1 LTILSDK
8 EIVEHIRNGEMNIA
22 PFELSCLNPAGYDLR
37 SANELTIKP
46 KQYELVAT
54 LETIELGLKLIAFL
68 HIRSSLAR
76 EGVVGSFAAVDPGF
90 RGQLTLNLHNDG
102 QDTVT
107 IRKGEPIVQIVFHK
121 LGNTATKG
129 YSGAYQNSKGI
140 VKSKRSRLQV
150 TATQS
155 FSGGSLRL
163 DAQFSPS
170 PQPLYSYPRPLER
183 CTSKLRLLPPGPDQV
198 HLVNVFDSLPTKAAP
213 RPPAPRDGYSRPEG

>member
-1 LTILSDK
+1 MTILSNK
-8 EIVEHIRNGEMNIA
+8 EILKHIRNGEVNIV
-22 PFELSCLNPAGYDLR
+22 PFELCCLNPAGYDLR

-46 KQYELVAT
+46 KQYKLAAT
-54 LETIELGLKLIAFL
+54 LETIELGLKLTAFL

-76 EGVVGSFAAVDPGF
+76 EGVIGSFAAVDPGF

-102 QDTVT
+102 QNVVT

-140 VKSKRSRLQV
+140 VKSKRSQLQM
-150 TATQS
+150 TTTQS
-155 FSGGSLRL
+155 FGGESLRL

-170 PQPLYSYPRPLER
+170 PS
-183 CTSKLRLLPPGPDQV
+183 TSLLLPA
-198 HLVNVFDSLPTKAAP
+198 TP
-213 RPPAPRDGYSRPEG
+213 RALHVQA